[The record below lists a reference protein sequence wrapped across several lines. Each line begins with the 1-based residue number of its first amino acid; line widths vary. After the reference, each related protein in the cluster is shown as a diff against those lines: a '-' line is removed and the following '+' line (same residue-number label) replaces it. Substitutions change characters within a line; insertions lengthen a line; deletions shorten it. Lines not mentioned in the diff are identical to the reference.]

1 LIGTK
6 ILPGLITLSS
16 DSDASVRVSSV
27 SGLCRVINATKT
39 SGETREKACFQ
50 LLSCLDV
57 GQVVEQVVD
66 HVMQVEVVRQLA
78 SLISSVKFNDQMA
91 VKLRDEV
98 ILPKLAEIIFK
109 CSSLNWE
116 ER

>member
-1 LIGTK
+1 MIGTK

-16 DSDASVRVSSV
+16 DSDTSVRVSSV
-27 SGLCRVINATKT
+27 SGLCRVINSTKT

-50 LLSCLDV
+50 LLSCLD
-57 GQVVEQVVD
+57 VEQVVD

-78 SLISSVKFNDQMA
+78 SLISSVKFNDQMG